1 MKVYQHFLIGLLGLF
16 TLLSS
21 TAYAQNQTSRPA
33 PDAPDLVEQLF
44 ELAPQNSSITKSYV
58 SKATFL
64 QLDKGKLKKLSLER
78 PDELRLEIPQADGK
92 TLRVDL
98 FRENLFA
105 DEFYADNQDG
115 NVHPYE
121 RGAYYHG
128 YLANNPKSL
137 AAVSIFEDKVYGI
150 FAVNG
155 EKIVLGH
162 LKQDRFPASSE
173 YILYNT
179 QDMTIK
185 NTSKCA
191 ADDLPAV
198 DDSIPPSFGNK
209 IHNDCKVV
217 NIYFEADYRMYLD
230 NGSDESEVLD
240 FTTAMFNVVKLLY
253 KNDGV
258 IVKLSKI
265 RVWTTQDS
273 YPTTSSTS
281 ALYAFRSRLGGSFDG
296 DIAQLLSTVPNNNGG
311 VAFVGV
317 LCTPSYAVSYSNIR
331 NSFSQF
337 PTYSWTVEVVT
348 HELGHNLGSPHT
360 HSCSWP
366 GGAIDGC
373 YASEGACPR
382 GPAPNGG
389 GTIMSYCH
397 LTQFGIDFN
406 KGFGQ
411 KPGDLIRSKVNSAS
425 CLNANPD
432 ECNDDGDDGG
442 DNGGGGDDNGG
453 GGGGFGMPNLTKL
466 SDNMNSSGLNV
477 NAAVLVTNKGEGRST
492 PCQISFYLS
501 VDNSFS
507 SSDYL
512 VASKA
517 IPLLNVGENYGVE
530 IQTDLGQA
538 DVPVGNYYLGYII
551 DSGEEVEESNESD
564 NTWYWINPRFP
575 LTGNDGG
582 GGDDGDDGDGDGDG
596 DDGGDVDKYCKSGGE
611 DVKYEW
617 IARVAV
623 GDIDNETERDN
634 GYGDYTELSTD
645 LERGSTPSIR
655 LAPGFRRQQY
665 REQWMVWIDFNG
677 DKDFDDSG
685 ELVFQ
690 SEQPTREGLTGRL
703 TIPGDVEQG
712 ARRMRV
718 SMKWYDEDDEIQK
731 PCSSFGYGEVEDYTV
746 NIVGDAV
753 ASCEINNVTPAD
765 QSECDPRE
773 TTYYQEI
780 RIAYSGSPEKIMAT
794 IGEITYEFEAERSP
808 QHIKIENLP
817 ADGNP
822 VDVELMI
829 MSEDG
834 CEVSEVFERL
844 FTAPEAC
851 ELICEVPTPLGVDIN
866 NGDVSIEWE
875 ENEFAEYYQIRYRE
889 AGAIEWIYETSREMM
904 YKVGD
909 LVENSTY
916 EYQIRA
922 NCGEIGWS
930 DWSEIYVFVTPG
942 KCGIPAPRSVQILG
956 STEVRVNWYPLPRSR
971 EYRIRWREYDT
982 EEWMEQDVNSIFAT
996 LSGLTGGTTY
1006 EYQLSAKCGVTWAGW
1021 SAIYVF
1027 VTTGGLP
1034 PTDGLGNGQP
1044 ALHESQVSVYPNPA
1058 NDWISLIVNQEGTQ
1072 LVKIMD
1078 ATGRMVKQNVIYG
1091 NENQIEISDLKS
1103 GIYFLQVTGEAG
1115 NTVTKRIVKY

>member
-1 MKVYQHFLIGLLGLF
+1 MKVYQHLLIGLLGLF
-16 TLLSS
+16 TLFSS
-21 TAYAQNQTSRPA
+21 TTFAQTQTSQLA
-33 PDAPDLVEQLF
+33 ADSPDLVEQLF
-44 ELAPQNSSITKSYV
+44 ELMPQNSTITKAYV
-58 SKATFL
+58 SEATFL

-78 PDELRLEIPQADGK
+78 PEELRLEIPTADGK
-92 TLRVDL
+92 LMKVDL
-98 FRENLFA
+98 FKEDLFS
-105 DEFYADNQDG
+105 DEFYADDQDG
-115 NVHPYE
+115 KVQLYE
-121 RGAYYHG
+121 PGAYYHG
-128 YLANNPKSL
+128 YLADDPKSL
-137 AAVSIFEDKVYGI
+137 AAVSIFEDKVYGV
-150 FAVNG
+150 FSVNG
-155 EKIVLGH
+155 EKMVLGH
-162 LKQDRFPASSE
+162 LKQGVFPASSE
-173 YILYNT
+173 YILYST
-179 QDMTIK
+179 QDMTIS
-185 NTSKCA
+185 NTSECS
-191 ADDLPAV
+191 ADELPV
-198 DDSIPPSFGNK
+198 IDDSMPPSFENET
-209 IHNDCKVV
+209 HNDCKVV
-217 NIYFEADYRMYLD
+217 NIYFETDYRMYLD
-230 NGSDESEVLD
+230 NGSNEESVLD

-253 KNDGV
+253 KNENI
-258 IVKLSKI
+258 IVKVSKI
-265 RVWTTQDS
+265 RVWTTQDN

-296 DIAQLLSTVPNNNGG
+296 DIAHLLSTVPNNNGG

-331 NSFSQF
+331 NSFQQF

-366 GGAIDGC
+366 GGPIDGC
-373 YASEGACPR
+373 YAAEGACPR
-382 GPAPNGG
+382 GPAPSGG

-397 LTQFGIDFN
+397 LTQYGIDFN

-425 CLNANPD
+425 CLNASGD
-432 ECNDDGDDGG
+432 ECNDDDDDGG
-442 DNGGGGDDNGG
+442 DDNGGGGDDNGG
-453 GGGGFGMPNLTKL
+453 GFGKPNLTKL
-466 SDNMNSSGLNV
+466 SDNMSTSGLNV
-477 NAAVLVTNKGEGRST
+477 SASVIVTNKGEGRST
-492 PCQISFYLS
+492 PCQVSFYLS
-501 VDNSFS
+501 KDNSFS
-507 SSDYL
+507 TSDYL
-512 VASKA
+512 VDSKA
-517 IPLLNVGENYGVE
+517 VPLLGTGENYGVE
-530 IQTDLGQA
+530 IQADLSQA

-551 DSGEEVEESNESD
+551 DPENEVIETNESD

-582 GGDDGDDGDGDGDG
+582 DDDDD
-596 DDGGDVDKYCKSGGE
+596 DDGGDNGGGGNDDNYCQTGGD

-617 IARVAV
+617 IARVAI
-623 GDIDNETERDN
+623 GYIDNETERDN
-634 GYGDYTELSTD
+634 GYGDFTELSTE

-665 REQWMVWIDFNG
+665 REQWMIWIDFND

-685 ELVFQ
+685 ELVFK
-690 SEQPTREGLTGRL
+690 SESPSKEGITGRL
-703 TIPGDVEQG
+703 NIPGDVEQG

-746 NIVGDAV
+746 NIVGDAT
-753 ASCEINNVTPAD
+753 ATCEINNVTAAD

-773 TTYYQEI
+773 MTYYQEI
-780 RIAYSGSPEKIMAT
+780 RIAYSGTPEKIMAT
-794 IGEITYEFEAERSP
+794 IGEATYEFTAERSP
-808 QHIKIENLP
+808 QHIKVENLP

-822 VDVELMI
+822 VNVTLMI

-834 CEVSEVFERL
+834 CEVSEEFERL

-851 ELICEVPTPLGVDIN
+851 ELICEVPTPLGVSIDDGTI
-866 NGDVSIEWE
+866 GIEWE
-875 ENEFAEYYQIRYRE
+875 GNDFSEYYQIRYRE
-889 AGAIEWIYETSREMM
+889 AGEIEWIYETSREIMLE
-904 YKVGD
+904 VGD
-909 LVENSTY
+909 VVENSTY

-930 DWSEIYVFVTPG
+930 EWSEVYVFVTPG
-942 KCGIPAPRSVQILG
+942 KCGIPSPRSVQILS

-971 EYRIRWREYDT
+971 EYRIRWRAYDT

-1027 VTTGGLP
+1027 VTAGGLP
-1034 PTDGLGNGQP
+1034 PSFDNGNDQP
-1044 ALHESQVSVYPNPA
+1044 TLDDNQVSVYPNPA

-1078 ATGRMVKQNVIYG
+1078 ATGRLVKQNVIYG

-1103 GIYFLQVTGEAG
+1103 GIYFLQVTDEAG